1 MNWKVEIDSKNTP
14 IVDGNNI
21 FVVSDHGYFV
31 NLDRN
36 SGKINWST
44 NILKTLK
51 KRKRQTYITGF
62 ILGSDKIYA
71 TTSNGFLIVSSATSG
86 KVDGIKK
93 IGDPIVTTPII
104 SNGSLYILTENS
116 RIIGFN

>member
-1 MNWKVEIDSKNTP
+1 MSDVVIADEDIIFATSSAVFSYNLQNGYLNWKVEIDSKNTP

-51 KRKRQTYITGF
+51 KRKC
-62 ILGSDKIYA
+62 
-71 TTSNGFLIVSSATSG
+71 
-86 KVDGIKK
+86 
-93 IGDPIVTTPII
+93 
-104 SNGSLYILTENS
+104 
-116 RIIGFN
+116 